1 MDRKLH
7 LNILLKREVI
17 KIKVKFI
24 ESDFEES
31 NNQFKRVK
39 NTLFGD
45 TSGKI
50 KTFVIISP
58 ENPMGISYSR
68 KENEKRLIQFK
79 DYLRFGSYS
88 YT

>member
-1 MDRKLH
+1 MDRKLR
-7 LNILLKREVI
+7 LNILLKNEVT
-17 KIKVKFI
+17 KMKFKFI

-39 NTLFGD
+39 NVLFGD

-50 KTFVIISP
+50 KTFAIISP

-68 KENEKRLIQFK
+68 KKMK
-79 DYLRFGSYS
+79 SD
-88 YT
+88 